1 MSKLLRWSSDVLWQF
16 QAWNQSWRTISEH
29 SCRCFCKLL
38 KPKYSAW
45 HFSPISAVEPLLRE
59 SNGSK
64 HIVFAHRRLGQN
76 LDTHGNSKT
85 KNIEKLAVVY
95 KLCVV
100 VSVCVSCLMPSAHK
114 CPSGW
119 GPASRSAC
127 CCALFS
133 SEWYHRIIDQLTSVL
148 LVHVGPKMSQD
159 VPRDGSSRSQIL
171 VSRDL
176 FRAKSAMH

>member
-1 MSKLLRWSSDVLWQF
+1 MYSGNFRHGTSREEQYLNTVAGAAANCWNLSTALGTFLQFLLLSLC
-16 QAWNQSWRTISEH
+16 SESQTVPNT
-29 SCRCFCKLL
+29 SCLHIGGLDKIWILMATRRRKIL
-38 KPKYSAW
+38 KNW
-45 HFSPISAVEPLLRE
+45 PLYA
-59 SNGSK
+59 SC
-64 HIVFAHRRLGQN
+64 
-76 LDTHGNSKT
+76 
-85 KNIEKLAVVY
+85 
-95 KLCVV
+95 CVV

>member
-1 MSKLLRWSSDVLWQF
+1 MYFGNFRHGTSREEQYLNTVAGAAANCWNLSTALGTFLQFLLLSLC
-16 QAWNQSWRTISEH
+16 SE
-29 SCRCFCKLL
+29 SQTV
-38 KPKYSAW
+38 S
-45 HFSPISAVEPLLRE
+45 E
-59 SNGSK
+59 

-85 KNIEKLAVVY
+85 KNIEKLAVVH

-148 LVHVGPKMSQD
+148 LVLLVHVGPKMSQD